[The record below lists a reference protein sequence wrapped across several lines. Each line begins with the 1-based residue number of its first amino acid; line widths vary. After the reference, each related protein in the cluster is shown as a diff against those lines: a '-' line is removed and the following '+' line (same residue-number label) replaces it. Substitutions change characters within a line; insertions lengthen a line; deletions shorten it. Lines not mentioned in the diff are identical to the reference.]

1 METEIEILDTA
12 GEDDYQNMMDMWI
25 TFGEGFLLVFA
36 INDKESFEQIK
47 GKYDRIKKGKHG
59 ASVPVILVGNK
70 VDLDDQRTVSQEDA
84 KKLATTI
91 GCEYIETSAKKN
103 INCREVFEKLATL
116 IATKKVGKKDKGGCN
131 CYIF

>member
-91 GCEYIETSAKKN
+91 GCDTNSKEENLKAKEFEEKNKKGN
-103 INCREVFEKLATL
+103 INIINENDS
-116 IATKKVGKKDKGGCN
+116 KKVESINDMG
-131 CYIF
+131 